1 MKRLFYALTAVAL
14 CAALSGLLVSSEGA
28 ALAADGSSAS
38 LGGVWRGY
46 GFSLSGSQSRVY
58 AVFSK
63 NAAGAVEVQLFS
75 PATPWASD
83 NEALCSLRGA
93 DCGRTVDFNNLSS
106 RLPLEYRS
114 PFYSNPDTT
123 ESGQIIKLSP
133 EGGRLKFSFRKGGY
147 ANEQQELTGYLDVVA
162 N

>member
-1 MKRLFYALTAVAL
+1 MAG
-14 CAALSGLLVSSEGA
+14 CGA
-28 ALAADGSSAS
+28 
-38 LGGVWRGY
+38 GY
-46 GFSLSGSQSRVY
+46 GFALSGSQSRVY

-83 NEALCSLRGA
+83 SEALCSLRGA

-106 RLPLEYRS
+106 RLRLEYRS
-114 PFYSNPDTT
+114 PFYSNADTG

-133 EGGRLKFSFRKGGY
+133 EGGRLKFTFRTGGY
-147 ANEQQELTGYLDVVA
+147 AREQQELTGYLDVVA